1 MKIKGNLLTQILIA
15 FVIAII
21 LGLIFGES
29 ISVLQPLGDL
39 FLRLIKFIIAPLVLA
54 TLVIGVASIGDP
66 KSLGRVG
73 SKTIAYY
80 LITTAIAILIGL
92 SVAFMISP
100 GKGLSVETTPPSEVE
115 INETEGVIQ
124 TFLNI
129 VPENPFTALAE
140 GDILQIIFFAIFLGL
155 AITLLGKKAEPVYN
169 FFEAFSEIM
178 FKITGIIMKFAPI
191 GILGLVA
198 PVIGEYGPQVL
209 LPLLKII
216 IAVAI
221 ACVLHA
227 IIVYSLSVKVFANMK
242 PFTFFKGIS
251 PAALVAFSTASSAA
265 TLPVT
270 IKNTQENLGVSNKIS
285 SFVLPLGATI
295 NMDGTA
301 IYQGVAVIF
310 IAQFYGIEMTIL
322 QLTTVVITTVL
333 ASIGT
338 AGVPGAGMIML
349 AMVLSAI
356 CLPLE
361 GIALIDGI
369 DRILDMFRK
378 YINIVGDASAA
389 VVVAGTE
396 DEIDRSTFEEETNI
410 VDSKIEPKRK
420 I

>member
-1 MKIKGNLLTQILIA
+1 MKLLKGNLLTQILIA

-29 ISVLQPLGDL
+29 IEILQPLGDL
-39 FLRLIKFIIAPLVLA
+39 FLRLIKLIIAPLVLS

-73 SKTIAYY
+73 TKTISYY
-80 LITTAIAILIGL
+80 LITTAIAIIIGL
-92 SVAFMISP
+92 GFAFIINP
-100 GKGLSVETTPPSEVE
+100 GKGLSIDIPSTEVE
-115 INETEGVIQ
+115 VNESEGVIQ

-129 VPENPFTALAE
+129 VPENPFAALTE
-140 GDILQIIFFAIFLGL
+140 GNILQIIFFAIFLGL
-155 AITLLGKKAEPVYN
+155 AITVIGKKAEPVFN
-169 FFEAFSEIM
+169 FFDSFAEVM
-178 FKITGIIMKFAPI
+178 FWITGVVMRFAPI

-198 PVIGEYGPQVL
+198 PIIGQYGPSVL

-216 IAVAI
+216 LAVGI
-221 ACVLHA
+221 ACLIHA
-227 IIVYSLSVKVFANMK
+227 VVVYSLAVKTFANMN
-242 PFTFFKGIS
+242 PLTFFKGIA
-251 PAALVAFSTASSAA
+251 PAAVVAFSTASSAG

-310 IAQFYGIEMTIL
+310 IAQFYGLDLTFM
-322 QLTTVVITTVL
+322 QLITVVITTIL

-349 AMVLSAI
+349 AMVLGAVG
-356 CLPLE
+356 LPLE
-361 GIALIDGI
+361 GIALIAGI
-369 DRILDMFRK
+369 DRILDMFRTT
-378 YINIVGDASAA
+378 INIVGDAAGA
-389 VVVAGTE
+389 VTVAGTE
-396 DEIDRSTFEEETNI
+396 KGEIDRTAFE
-410 VDSKIEPKRK
+410 K
-420 I
+420 

>member
-21 LGLIFGES
+21 LGLIFGDS
-29 ISVLQPLGDL
+29 IKVLQPLGDL

-73 SKTIAYY
+73 SKTIGYY
-80 LITTAIAILIGL
+80 LITTGIAIIIGL
-92 SVAFMISP
+92 GTAFLISP
-100 GKGLSVETTPPSEVE
+100 GKGLTIETPSSDVE
-115 INETEGVIQ
+115 INETEGVVQ

-155 AITLLGKKAEPVYN
+155 AITIIGKKADPVYH
-169 FFEAFSEIM
+169 FFESFAEIM
-178 FKITGIIMKFAPI
+178 MKITGIIMKFAPI
-191 GILGLVA
+191 GILGLIA
-198 PVIGEYGPQVL
+198 PVIGEYGPKVL

-221 ACVLHA
+221 ACLLHS
-227 IIVYSLSVKVFANMK
+227 IIVYSLSVKLFANMK
-242 PFTFFKGIS
+242 PLTFFKGIS

-310 IAQFYGIEMTIL
+310 IAQFYGIDMTVL

-356 CLPLE
+356 GLPLE
-361 GIALIDGI
+361 GIALIAGI
-369 DRILDMFRK
+369 DRILDMFRTS
-378 YINIVGDASAA
+378 INIVGDASAA

-396 DEIDRSTFEEETNI
+396 NEIDRNAFE
-410 VDSKIEPKRK
+410 K
-420 I
+420 

>member
-1 MKIKGNLLTQILIA
+1 MNILKGNLLTQILVA

-21 LGLIFGES
+21 LGLIFGEP
-29 ISVLQPLGDL
+29 IEVIKPLGDL
-39 FLRLIKFIIAPLVLA
+39 FLRLIKLIIAPLVLS

-73 SKTIAYY
+73 TKTISYY
-80 LITTAIAILIGL
+80 LITTAIAIIIGL
-92 SVAFMISP
+92 GFAFIINP
-100 GKGLSVETTPPSEVE
+100 GKGLSIDIPSTEVE
-115 INETEGVIQ
+115 VNESEGVIQ

-129 VPENPFTALAE
+129 VPENPFAAMTE
-140 GDILQIIFFAIFLGL
+140 GNILQIIFFAIFIGL
-155 AITLLGKKAEPVYN
+155 AITIVGKKAEPVYN
-169 FFEAFSEIM
+169 FFNGFAEVM
-178 FKITGIIMKFAPI
+178 FWITGIIMRFAPI

-198 PVIGEYGPQVL
+198 PIIGQYGASVL

-216 IAVAI
+216 LAVGI
-221 ACVLHA
+221 ACLLHA
-227 IIVYSLSVKVFANMK
+227 ILVYSLSVKTFAKMN
-242 PFTFFKGIS
+242 PLTFFKGIT
-251 PAALVAFSTASSAA
+251 PAAVVAFSTASSAG

-310 IAQFYGIEMTIL
+310 IAQFYGLDLTFM
-322 QLTTVVITTVL
+322 QLLTVVITTVL

-349 AMVLSAI
+349 AMVLGAI
-356 CLPLE
+356 GLPLE
-361 GIALIDGI
+361 GIALIAGI
-369 DRILDMFRK
+369 DRILDMFRTTV
-378 YINIVGDASAA
+378 NVVGDASAA

-396 DEIDRSTFEEETNI
+396 DEIDRKVFET
-410 VDSKIEPKRK
+410 
-420 I
+420 